1 MLGDAERRAAAGA
14 TRAWAVER
22 CGPLGGRHAVE
33 TTITW
38 RAYGVA

>member
-14 TRAWAVER
+14 TRAWTVER
-22 CGPLGGRHAVE
+22 CGPLGGLYAVE